1 MIDFFLMANGDTI
14 DGLMSFLYA
23 LGMPALIGGAMW
35 IGFKTVLVQIGAL
48 KKGTQ
53 ASLRNSLV
61 QLWEKYSELGYAPVW
76 VRDDF
81 ENMYVQ
87 YHNLGA
93 NGVIDDLREKFLA
106 LPTEPSKK
114 TKNKGE

>member
-1 MIDFFLMANGDTI
+1 M
-14 DGLMSFLYA
+14 DGETLHLIWNISCTF
-23 LGMPALIGGAMW
+23 GIPAILGGAMW
-35 IGFKTVLVQIGAL
+35 VGFKTVLTSLGAI

-81 ENMYVQ
+81 ENMYIQ

-93 NGVIDDLREKFLA
+93 NGVIDDIRTKFLA
-106 LPTEPSKK
+106 LPTEAPKK
-114 TKNKGE
+114 K

>member
-1 MIDFFLMANGDTI
+1 MNYEMALELVRFL
-14 DGLMSFLYA
+14 GLGTVL
-23 LGMPALIGGAMW
+23 GGAMW
-35 IGFKTVLVQIGAL
+35 VGFTKILNSLTAI

-53 ASLRNSLV
+53 ASLRNALV
-61 QLWEKYSELGYAPVW
+61 QLWEKYSELGYAPIW

-81 ENMYVQ
+81 ENLYKQ

-106 LPTEPSKK
+106 LPTEPPKKSK
-114 TKNKGE
+114 

>member
-1 MIDFFLMANGDTI
+1 MNKEILKTI
-14 DGLMSFLYA
+14 WDIMCLFGIPGI
-23 LGMPALIGGAMW
+23 LGGSMW
-35 IGFKTVLVQIGAL
+35 IGFTSMFKSLDAI

-61 QLWEKYSELGYAPVW
+61 QLHEKYSELGYAPIW

-81 ENMYVQ
+81 ENMYRQ

-93 NGVIDDLREKFLA
+93 NGVIDDLRSKFLA
-106 LPTEPSKK
+106 LPTDEPKK
-114 TKNKGE
+114 K

>member
-1 MIDFFLMANGDTI
+1 MDSEALNSIL
-14 DGLMSFLYA
+14 SFVYA
-23 LGMPALIGGAMW
+23 LGMPTLIGGAMW
-35 IGFKTVLVQIGAL
+35 IGFKKVLVSLGAI

-93 NGVIDDLREKFLA
+93 NGVIDDLRDKFLA

-114 TKNKGE
+114 TKKD